1 MVLLIFVSDESAV
14 QVTRPLTPTFALTNQ
29 LLQMQLLLQLLLP
42 MQPIVLHCNPLLV
55 CTGLVD
61 VFIIIIVLII
71 KPSNHHQRAGS
82 YSFDYG
88 LFITERE
95 RFSQNDED
103 YLRVEVF
110 A

>member
-55 CTGLVD
+55 CTSLVD
-61 VFIIIIVLII
+61 VLIIIIVLII
-71 KPSNHHQRAGS
+71 MPGNHHQRAGS
-82 YSFDYG
+82 YAFDYG
-88 LFITERE
+88 LFVTERE